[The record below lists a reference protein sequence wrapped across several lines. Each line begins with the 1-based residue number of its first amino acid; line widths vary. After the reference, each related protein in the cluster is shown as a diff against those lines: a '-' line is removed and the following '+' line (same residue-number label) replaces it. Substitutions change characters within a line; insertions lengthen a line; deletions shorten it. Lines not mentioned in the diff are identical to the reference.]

1 MQYLPSSYAP
11 WVVAASLLI
20 ASFASYVALDL
31 AKRVRTRDRGVAV
44 SWWVGGS
51 LAMGTGI
58 WCMHFVGM
66 LAFSLP
72 IPLGYT
78 VVLTVAS
85 WVAGVAVSAIA
96 LFVASQ
102 GELTWRRLTGGA
114 IAMGL
119 GICAMHY
126 IGMAALDMSPGIV
139 WNPLLVAASALI
151 AVAASAAALLIFFWL
166 RKMGA
171 QRGTAF
177 QPLAALVMGIAIC
190 GMHYTGMAAANF
202 PAGTVCLSADAL
214 AGPQL
219 GTVVSLSSIAL
230 LAMTLFTSTIDA
242 RMRSSLK
249 VANVKLETANEEL
262 RRRAFQDPLTGLPN
276 RMLFED
282 RLAHALQRH
291 ARNGEQIA
299 ERNAGKVAV
308 LFVDLDGFKPINDS
322 LGHAAGD
329 AVLKEV
335 AARLSS
341 AARDADTVARIGGD
355 EFVLLME
362 DVNSLVDCVSLACRL
377 IAALSAP
384 LEIGGRRVA
393 LSGSV
398 GIAAY
403 PDHGDGDKLVMHAD
417 AAMYTAKRAGGGSYA
432 LYETH
437 MDEGAQEQLNLLNDL
452 RHAVEQGQLQ
462 LHYQPKIDG
471 EHGQIR
477 GVEALLRWNHP
488 ERGMLTPGL
497 FIPLAERFGLINSLG
512 NWVIDEACRQM
523 HAWAEMGLHMRVA
536 INLSVHQLRE
546 DDLAARI
553 EAALARNRVEPAQL
567 LCEITESVAM
577 EDIKS
582 TQRAFEELAH
592 IGVFLS
598 IDDFGT
604 GYSSL
609 SYLRQLPARQL
620 KIDRSFVADVE
631 FSADA
636 RAIVSAVIQL
646 AHELGLRVVAEGVET
661 KGQRDIL
668 LALHCDELQG
678 YFLARPMAA
687 ETLLAWTEGRKPV
700 GTADFSPSVL
710 GGHLAMDGGAAGA
723 ASL

>member
-20 ASFASYVALDL
+20 ASFASFVALDL
-31 AKRVRTRDRGVAV
+31 AKRVRTRDRGVAL
-44 SWWVGGS
+44 SWWIGGS

-78 VVLTVAS
+78 VGLTVAS
-85 WVAGVAVSAIA
+85 WIAGVAVSAIA

-102 GELTWRRLTGGA
+102 GELNWRRLAGGA

-126 IGMAALDMSPGIV
+126 TGMAALDMSPGIV

-151 AVAASAAALLIFFWL
+151 AIGASAAALLIFFWL
-166 RKMGA
+166 RKMGEK
-171 QRGTAF
+171 RGMIF

-190 GMHYTGMAAANF
+190 GMHYTGMAAASF

-219 GTVVSLSSIAL
+219 GMVVSVSSIAL
-230 LAMTLFTSTIDA
+230 LAMTLFTSTLDA

-291 ARNGEQIA
+291 ARAGEQIS

-335 AARLSS
+335 AVRLSS

-362 DVNSLVDCVSLACRL
+362 DVSSLADCVSLARRL
-377 IAALSAP
+377 IEALAAP

-403 PDHGDGDKLVMHAD
+403 PDHGDGAKLVMHAD
-417 AAMYTAKRAGGGSYA
+417 AAMYTAKRAGGSTYA

-437 MDEGAQEQLNLLNDL
+437 MDEGAQEQLHLLNDL
-452 RHAVEQGQLQ
+452 RLAIDQGQLQ

-471 EHGQIR
+471 QHGQIR

-488 ERGMLTPGL
+488 ERGLLNPGL
-497 FIPLAERFGLINSLG
+497 FIPIAERFGLINSLG

-523 HAWAEMGLHMRVA
+523 HAWAEIGLHMRVA

-546 DDLAARI
+546 EDLARRI
-553 EAALARNRVEPAQL
+553 EAALARNFVEPSQL

-582 TQRAFEELAH
+582 TQRAFEQLAR

-620 KIDRSFVADVE
+620 KIDRSFVCDVE
-631 FSADA
+631 GSADA

-661 KGQRDIL
+661 QGQRDIL

-687 ETLLAWTEGRKPV
+687 ATLEAWTEGRKPV

-710 GGHLAMDGGAAGA
+710 GGHLMMDGGAGA
-723 ASL
+723 TG